1 VSTIEFDVSFED
13 IDANDA
19 EFFIN
24 DEDVTSSFTITGS
37 TAIASIRANTFPA
50 EKNRL
55 SVQTPNASASGIFF
69 VDRSPPEFHIT
80 NVSPSIIFPGSNVT
94 VQGYLSDLSGIGPNT
109 GKVYVEDGGSS
120 LREIASIP
128 ISYPDKS
135 FEVSFVMEFS
145 PDGELLESA
154 AVYFSAYDTIGH
166 RGIDGFG
173 SSLQRTQLV
182 KTKINQQVFDST
194 INPAINEI
202 IEDTDIGSFI
212 NNPVADGDKYGF
224 GYDVDITNFDIS
236 GITVDLQPTS
246 SGGNHLIATVDVDYL
261 DFRIWSSVGYQPP
274 CIPFTDICFPRI
286 GVYVPS
292 GLNDASV
299 SGTVA
304 VKLAVM
310 DNGWEPK
317 LEVVDINPNL
327 NISGD
332 FDIIDWGPLDYLPG
346 VSSLEDFIF
355 WLVGDYVANLVGDK
369 IADKAAKKVN
379 KLLELIPTNFSPTVR
394 GKSVNFY
401 VNNATITSDSS
412 GLVITIDEA
421 SIEIPFGT
429 RASNLAKEIGPRVH
443 QKGVSLP
450 GFGSRTPNGQLFDV
464 GLSLD
469 WDYLNAA
476 LYSAHQVG
484 IDRYSLDVD
493 GADIPGVGG
502 YLDDYEL
509 SIQVKPL
516 STPFM
521 GIPMPK
527 NDNALASLLAN
538 DVEVMVNY
546 RDKGA
551 STYELLTGLTANAR
565 VNIGVGVSGRKIKI
579 NIDDDP
585 TVSLQSVEAS
595 GAALQ
600 IDEEIIQKILDYAV
614 PAVFPR
620 IGDLVEEIELPSVE
634 GYNLHILK
642 IERDADRFFKIYAN
656 LCAPGALCTIPVVLG
671 PSDLS
676 GVDLDLDLDLEMSLE

>member
-1 VSTIEFDVSFED
+1 MSIKKTLCFVNFKKFTFLLVFLTLAGCGGKIDINSPVQKAVYSPVSTIEFDVSFVD

-128 ISYPDKS
+128 ISSTDKS
-135 FEVSFVMEFS
+135 FEVSFVMEFA
-145 PDGELLESA
+145 PVGDPLESA

-173 SSLQRTQLV
+173 WSLQRPQLV

-261 DFRIWSSVGYQPP
+261 DFRIWSSVSYLP
-274 CIPFTDICFPRI
+274 CIPLTDICLPRI

-304 VKLAVM
+304 IKLAVIN
-310 DNGWEPK
+310 DWEPK

-346 VSSLEDFIF
+346 VSLLEDLIF

-401 VNNATITSDSS
+401 VHNATITSDSS

-421 SIEIPFGT
+421 SIEVPPGT

-443 QKGVSLP
+443 Q
-450 GFGSRTPNGQLFDV
+450 
-464 GLSLD
+464 
-469 WDYLNAA
+469 
-476 LYSAHQVG
+476 
-484 IDRYSLDVD
+484 
-493 GADIPGVGG
+493 
-502 YLDDYEL
+502 
-509 SIQVKPL
+509 
-516 STPFM
+516 
-521 GIPMPK
+521 
-527 NDNALASLLAN
+527 
-538 DVEVMVNY
+538 
-546 RDKGA
+546 
-551 STYELLTGLTANAR
+551 
-565 VNIGVGVSGRKIKI
+565 
-579 NIDDDP
+579 
-585 TVSLQSVEAS
+585 
-595 GAALQ
+595 
-600 IDEEIIQKILDYAV
+600 
-614 PAVFPR
+614 
-620 IGDLVEEIELPSVE
+620 
-634 GYNLHILK
+634 
-642 IERDADRFFKIYAN
+642 
-656 LCAPGALCTIPVVLG
+656 
-671 PSDLS
+671 
-676 GVDLDLDLDLEMSLE
+676 